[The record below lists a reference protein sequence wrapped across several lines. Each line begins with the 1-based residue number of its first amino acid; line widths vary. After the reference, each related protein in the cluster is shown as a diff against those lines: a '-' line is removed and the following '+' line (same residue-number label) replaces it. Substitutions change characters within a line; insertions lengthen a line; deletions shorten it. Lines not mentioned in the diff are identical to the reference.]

1 MVFADSIRDSL
12 WITGPARSGKT
23 ARLVQQC
30 RLLAGLETQDDQFLE
45 VHSSTN
51 QPCGSRHL
59 KPALVFAPTGNARL
73 ELNDRIA
80 EATRGHFAYETAS
93 PLGFFE
99 SEITLFYPLLVE
111 KLGLK
116 SHYPVR
122 LRPETEQ
129 ELATQL
135 WKPDLEEG
143 KLVLQGVTEYFV
155 VRRMLDLLQLAAS
168 GETPCE
174 EIASMLQVGFEA
186 EGAPEVWQAMGDA
199 LLRWR
204 DWCLERGIL
213 SYGILTELYW
223 RHLLPHPTYQH
234 HLQQRYSTVIADDV
248 DDYPAIAHSLFSL
261 LLDQGVPGLFT
272 YNPTGATRLGLGSD
286 PHYLATLADRCTVEE
301 LEPPENSLG
310 ALWGDDLAQWV
321 KEPTYTIDLPD
332 SLHSIQTLSRAQL
345 LRQTAEQ
352 VADAIY
358 SGQVKPQEV
367 AIIGPGVDA
376 IARYTF
382 REILGNKGIPVTS
395 LNDQQPLASS
405 PLIRALLTL
414 MALVYPG
421 LGRLL
426 SRDAIAELLVI
437 LSQAPME
444 LGGTIDDP
452 FLQPNFDQSPAIT
465 GTVPPPL
472 TMQIDPVRAGLIIDH
487 CFVPDPD
494 RPHLLPTTAFPRWD
508 RLGYQAAQA
517 YEGIRQWIET
527 QQQQQQQRLIPT
539 PVTLLDRAIQRF
551 LYGGSHLSYD
561 QFAAIRELMET
572 AQHYWEVEA
581 RLRQVELA
589 ETDEHLQPGGAS
601 GGMGAVRSSEVS
613 AVGHFIQL
621 LRNGTIT
628 ADPYPVR
635 PFPGR
640 HAVTL
645 ATIFQYRANHCAHRW
660 QFWLDAGSAL
670 WLTGGSYLFGA
681 PLLLKE
687 WNGRP
692 WSAADALSADQQR
705 LERQILDLLYRTHE
719 RVYLCHSE
727 LATSGQ
733 EQTGPLVSLVNVT
746 DSDLV
751 TLQEQKCNKPGI

>member
-1 MVFADSIRDSL
+1 MVFADSIWDSL
-12 WITGPARSGKT
+12 WVAGSARSGKT
-23 ARLVQQC
+23 ARLVEQC
-30 RLLAGLETQDDQFLE
+30 RVLAGLEPQDNHDSPESNDSANQL
-45 VHSSTN
+45 SSR
-51 QPCGSRHL
+51 RHF
-59 KPALVFAPTGNARL
+59 KPALVFAPTGDARL

-80 EATRGHFAYETAS
+80 EATRGQFAYDTAS

-129 ELATQL
+129 ALATRL
-135 WKPDLEEG
+135 WQPDLTEG
-143 KLVLQGVTEYFV
+143 KLTLRGVTEYFV

-174 EIASMLQVGFEA
+174 EIAPILQVGFEA
-186 EGAPEVWQAMGDA
+186 EEPPELWQAMGDA

-204 DWCLERGIL
+204 DWCLDRGVL
-213 SYGILTELYW
+213 TYGILTELYW

-234 HLQQRYSTVIADDV
+234 HLRQRYSAVMADDV
-248 DDYPAIAHSLFSL
+248 DDYPAIAHSLFSF
-261 LLDQGVPGLFT
+261 LLDQGIPGLFT

-286 PHYLATLADRCTVEE
+286 PHHLATLAHRCTVEE

-310 ALWGDDLAQWV
+310 ALWGDDLVQWV

-332 SLHSIQTLSRAQL
+332 ALHSIQTLSRAQL
-345 LRQTAEQ
+345 LRQTAAQ

-376 IARYTF
+376 IARYTL

-414 MALVYPG
+414 LALVYPG

-426 SRDAIAELLVI
+426 SQDAIAELLVI
-437 LSQAPME
+437 LSQVPIE
-444 LGGTIDDP
+444 SGQTVDDP
-452 FLQPNFDQSPAIT
+452 FLQPNFEQSPAIT
-465 GTVPPPL
+465 GAVPPPL
-472 TMQIDPVRAGLIIDH
+472 TAQIDPVRAGLIIDH

-494 RPHLLPTTAFPRWD
+494 RPHLLPAIAFPRWD

-527 QQQQQQQRLIPT
+527 QQTQQQQRLIPT

-572 AQHYWEVEA
+572 AQHYWEVES

-589 ETDEHLQPGGAS
+589 EADERFPQGEPLGGGGAI
-601 GGMGAVRSSEVS
+601 RSSEES
-613 AVGHFIQL
+613 AVGNFIQL

-635 PFPGR
+635 PFPTR

-670 WLTGGSYLFGA
+670 WLTGGSDLFGA
-681 PLLLKE
+681 PLMLKA

-692 WSAADALSADQQR
+692 WSAADALNADQQR
-705 LERQILDLLYRTHE
+705 LERQMLDLLYRAKE

-746 DSDLV
+746 
-751 TLQEQKCNKPGI
+751 C